1 MRWNYGSSAKI
12 LRHISLRYYRIIFFY
27 ATLIYLIISLK
38 LNKLKDFIVT
48 YNNKKTKNKKNNVL
62 YNIEY

>member
-12 LRHISLRYYRIIFFY
+12 LRHISLRYYRLIYPAI
-27 ATLIYLIISLK
+27 LIYLIISLK